1 MVERSIEMILLRLD
15 AHEERLEAGE
25 RRFEELIQCSRE
37 NTAAVTELVEETR
50 DIIKL
55 YRDAQGAM
63 EIGTAL
69 QRFGLW
75 CLKWGAIFG
84 GVVAAIKIWAG
95 HE

>member
-1 MVERSIEMILLRLD
+1 MILLRLD

-25 RRFEELIQCSRE
+25 RRFEELIRCSRE
-37 NTAAVTELVEETR
+37 NTAAVNELVEETR

-55 YRDAQGAM
+55 YRDAQGAIQ
-63 EIGTAL
+63 IGSVL
-69 QRFGLW
+69 QRFGIW

-84 GVVAAIKIWAG
+84 GFFAALKFWVG